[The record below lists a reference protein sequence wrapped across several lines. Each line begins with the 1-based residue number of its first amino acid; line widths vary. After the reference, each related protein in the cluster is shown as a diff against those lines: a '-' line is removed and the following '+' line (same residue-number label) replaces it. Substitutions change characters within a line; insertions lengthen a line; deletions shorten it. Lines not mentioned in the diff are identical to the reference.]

1 MEDQTNK
8 NKYESKEKYS
18 KINKKK
24 VKEEQ
29 AKHASKQSS
38 IFYTVELKYYREY
51 EIYYIIEPK
60 VYLENIEE
68 LRKEKNDIFTKGKIL
83 RFSLHED
90 YYFDAVVDSSEEDP
104 DDNSII
110 YAYIVPIKVKDRYYN
125 KNMLG
130 KYKVEERSGDLTYER
145 MLDAINEFIEGKCC
159 SKNLENYILGNEIE
173 NYKRFK
179 EFKNIFNYKRYYL
192 NNIYNYARFTKNQEN
207 IIQKIFYQEMSTL
220 NIDYNYNNRII
231 CLIIYAIYQSRKN
244 IRDKILICSSSNSV
258 ADSISLD
265 LLRMKDHI
273 QKLNILRIYAKNQEI
288 IKRNKRLNEISFH
301 KLMKRRYR
309 KKFYDRNEKREW
321 ILKNNNIIIS
331 TCVNSY
337 NDDIINLKFPFVII
351 LDANNSNENEN
362 LIPITLKA
370 KHVLLISF
378 KESDNGEINLYKRM
392 KNLYPENHCEI

>member
-8 NKYESKEKYS
+8 YKYESKEKYS

-29 AKHASKQSS
+29 AKHTSKQSS

-90 YYFDAVVDSSEEDP
+90 NYFDAVVDSSEEDP

-231 CLIIYAIYQSRKN
+231 CLIIYAIYQIRKN

-265 LLRMKDHI
+265 LLKMKDHI
-273 QKLNILRIYAKNQEI
+273 QKLTILRIYAKNQEI
-288 IKRNKRLNEISFH
+288 IKRNKKLNEISFH

>member
-1 MEDQTNK
+1 
-8 NKYESKEKYS
+8 
-18 KINKKK
+18 
-24 VKEEQ
+24 
-29 AKHASKQSS
+29 
-38 IFYTVELKYYREY
+38 
-51 EIYYIIEPK
+51 
-60 VYLENIEE
+60 
-68 LRKEKNDIFTKGKIL
+68 
-83 RFSLHED
+83 
-90 YYFDAVVDSSEEDP
+90 
-104 DDNSII
+104 
-110 YAYIVPIKVKDRYYN
+110 
-125 KNMLG
+125 
-130 KYKVEERSGDLTYER
+130 

-173 NYKRFK
+173 TYKRFK

-231 CLIIYAIYQSRKN
+231 CLIIYAIYQIRKN

-265 LLRMKDHI
+265 LLKMKDHI